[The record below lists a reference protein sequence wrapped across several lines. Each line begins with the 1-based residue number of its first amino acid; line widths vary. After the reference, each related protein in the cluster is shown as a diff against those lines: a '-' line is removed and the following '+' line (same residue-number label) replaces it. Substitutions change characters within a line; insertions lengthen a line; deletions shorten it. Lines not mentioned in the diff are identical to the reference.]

1 MAYSKINERLAFI
14 CESDSDLAT
23 IVEDGFDSPGTIALV
38 VSGTS
43 LVKKVLG
50 PDKETWYTFDGVIL

>member
-1 MAYSKINERLAFI
+1 MAYSRINERLAFI
-14 CESDSDLAT
+14 CESDSDLTT
-23 IVEDGFDSPGTIALV
+23 IIDEETSSPGTIALV

-50 PDKETWYTFDGVIL
+50 PDGETWYDFDGVVF